1 MRNSGHHPAGA
12 RAALAAL
19 LTWAAGAAAL
29 SPPASAGELAGVTL
43 PDRVTVEGRTLSL
56 NGLGL
61 RQATWLR
68 VNVYVAGLYLE
79 TRSADADAIIASE
92 QIKRIVMQF
101 VRAVGRKDIVKA
113 WNESFEENAGEG
125 MAALRER
132 VETLNS
138 FMPDMTKGG
147 AIVFTYVPQAGVR
160 VEVQGQ
166 TKGIIP
172 GSDFARALF
181 SIWLGPKPPNP
192 GLKAGLL
199 GGR

>member
-1 MRNSGHHPAGA
+1 MTNSGHAPALA
-12 RAALAAL
+12 RAVLVAL
-19 LTWAAGAAAL
+19 LVMAAPSTRLASLAL
-29 SPPASAGELAGVTL
+29 AGELAGVTL
-43 PDRVTVEGRTLSL
+43 PDQVTVEGKTLTL

-61 RQATWLR
+61 RQATWLK

-79 TRSADADAIIASE
+79 TRSADADAIIGSE
-92 QIKRIVMQF
+92 QTKRIVMQF

-113 WNESFEENAGEG
+113 WSESFEENAGEG

-132 VETLNS
+132 VATLNS
-138 FMPDMTKGG
+138 WMPDMAKGS
-147 AIVFTYVPQAGVR
+147 AIVFTYVPQAGVS
-160 VEVQGQ
+160 VEVLGQ
-166 TKGIIP
+166 TEGTIP

-199 GGR
+199 GRS